1 MDALIAQIG
10 EEEQVLLAD
19 GFEDAIVGYSAGM
32 VPRVV
37 YDYESCIRVLVER
50 DGMTHEEAVEYF
62 EFNTV
67 RAYMSDD
74 DGTDITPV
82 YTHLLDPVACR
93 TQLRKLLKRTDMFL
107 DYVRD
112 RLVDEEQDKGI
123 RWLSELTNIM
133 RCLRET
139 REVLELDE

>member
-1 MDALIAQIG
+1 MDAL
-10 EEEQVLLAD
+10 EEQVLQDD
-19 GFEDAIVGYSAGM
+19 GFED
-32 VPRVV
+32 
-37 YDYESCIRVLVER
+37 
-50 DGMTHEEAVEYF
+50 
-62 EFNTV
+62 
-67 RAYMSDD
+67 
-74 DGTDITPV
+74 
-82 YTHLLDPVACR
+82 VACR

-139 REVLELDE
+139 REVLELDD